1 MQQKILV
8 VEDEVHIIELLKYNI
23 ELAGYQM
30 IYADNGKEGI
40 NLCVEQHPDLVILD
54 LMLPDIDGFDVCK
67 ILKKDERT
75 KDIPVIMLTARGE
88 EVDKVLGLELGA
100 DDYIT
105 KPFSIRELM
114 ARIKV
119 VLRRFR
125 AEDRKE
131 QKGADEP
138 IVIRD
143 ITILPDKFQVLKGGV
158 PVELTL
164 KEFELLKLLAEN
176 KDKVMARNL
185 LLDKVWGYEYMGET
199 RTVDVHIRHLRKKLG
214 DENTY
219 PPYIET
225 VRGIGYKLN
234 SKGE

>member
-199 RTVDVHIRHLRKKLG
+199 RTVDVHIRHLRKKTG
-214 DENTY
+214 
-219 PPYIET
+219 
-225 VRGIGYKLN
+225 R
-234 SKGE
+234 

>member
-199 RTVDVHIRHLRKKLG
+199 RTVDVHIRHLRKSWEMKI
-214 DENTY
+214 
-219 PPYIET
+219 PIH
-225 VRGIGYKLN
+225 RI
-234 SKGE
+234 